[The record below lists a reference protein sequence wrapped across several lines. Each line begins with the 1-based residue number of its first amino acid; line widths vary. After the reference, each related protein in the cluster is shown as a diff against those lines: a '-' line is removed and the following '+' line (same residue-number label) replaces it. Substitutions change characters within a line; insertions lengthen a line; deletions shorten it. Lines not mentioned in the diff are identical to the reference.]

1 LGRAK
6 EGWSIRVTSASLSSW
21 EGLRESSLS
30 PGAAN
35 EEDWVVRRTDGA
47 RPAAVAVLV
56 GALLAGCST
65 VAPLPQPT
73 GSAVAGPE
81 ASASATATPSPAPD
95 PTPEPTPAPIP
106 DGDVLAKQLGR
117 VSHSG
122 IEAIGLVVMNPA
134 TSEVLTSRGDAPLVP
149 ASTMKVMTSLA
160 AVDTLGEQ
168 ATFATTVVSPA
179 KGRLVLVGG
188 GDPMLTDKQSKSP
201 AKQASLQ
208 ALAAQTVAALK
219 ESGTTSVR
227 LGYDASLFSGPAYHP
242 SWRTHWQGYTA
253 RVAALTI
260 NGARSGQWSV
270 HADPAK
276 TAAEA
281 FAARLKAAGIK
292 VTAIKPQAAERDAAV
307 LAEVRSAP
315 LAEIVGHTLRV
326 SDNFVA
332 EVLAR
337 QVALGSGRKGSF
349 AAASQAVTAWLKDHD
364 LWASGMV
371 IDDGSGLSGKSR
383 LRPSVLAQA
392 LSLVLVTPAWSSIA
406 KGLPVA
412 GVDGTLKDRFDDK
425 AEKAGRTVVHAKT
438 GTLLGVASLA
448 GYVTTADGAV
458 LTFALMANRSVG
470 RDTAYNWLDRTA
482 SVLATCGCRAAG

>member
-1 LGRAK
+1 M
-6 EGWSIRVTSASLSSW
+6 
-21 EGLRESSLS
+21 
-30 PGAAN
+30 
-35 EEDWVVRRTDGA
+35 VRRTDGS
-47 RPAAVAVLV
+47 RLAAVAVL
-56 GALLAGCST
+56 ALALFAGCST
-65 VAPLPQPT
+65 VPPLPQPT
-73 GSAVAGPE
+73 TSAVAGPA
-81 ASASATATPSPAPD
+81 ASASAPATPSPQPD
-95 PTPEPTPAPIP
+95 PTPEPTPAAIP

-117 VSHSG
+117 VSRSG
-122 IEAIGLVVMNPA
+122 IEATGLVVMNPA
-134 TSEVLTSRGDAPLVP
+134 TGEVLTSRGDDPLVP

-160 AVDTLGEQ
+160 AVDTLGDR
-168 ATFATTVVSPA
+168 ATFATTVVRPPQ
-179 KGRLVLVGG
+179 GPRGLVGG
-188 GDPMLTDKQSKSP
+188 GDPMLTDKQSKSA

-208 ALAAQTVAALK
+208 ALATQTVAALK

-227 LGYDASLFSGPAYHP
+227 LGYDATLFSGPAYHP
-242 SWRTHWQGYTA
+242 SWKTAWQGYTA

-260 NGARSGQWSV
+260 NGARASQGSV
-270 HADPAK
+270 HRDPAR

-292 VTAIKPQAAERDAAV
+292 VTAIKPQTAKRGAPV

-315 LAEIVGHTLRV
+315 LAANVGHTQRV
-326 SDNFVA
+326 SVNLAA

-337 QVALGSGRKGSF
+337 HVALGTGRKGSF
-349 AAASQAVTAWLKDHD
+349 AAASEAVTAWLKDHD

-383 LRPSVLAQA
+383 LRPSVLARA
-392 LSLVLVTPAWSSIA
+392 LSLVLVTPAWSAVA

-458 LTFALMANRSVG
+458 LTFALMANRAVG

>member
-1 LGRAK
+1 M
-6 EGWSIRVTSASLSSW
+6 
-21 EGLRESSLS
+21 
-30 PGAAN
+30 
-35 EEDWVVRRTDGA
+35 VRRTDGS
-47 RPAAVAVLV
+47 RLAAVAVL
-56 GALLAGCST
+56 ALALFAGCST
-65 VAPLPQPT
+65 VPPLPQPT
-73 GSAVAGPE
+73 TSAVGGPA
-81 ASASATATPSPAPD
+81 ASASTAATPSPQPD
-95 PTPEPTPAPIP
+95 PTPEPTPAAIP

-117 VSHSG
+117 VSRSG
-122 IEAIGLVVMNPA
+122 IEATGLVVMNPA
-134 TSEVLTSRGDAPLVP
+134 TGEVLTSRGDDPLVP

-160 AVDTLGEQ
+160 AVDTLGDR

-188 GDPMLTDKQSKSP
+188 GDPMLTDKQSKSA

-208 ALAAQTVAALK
+208 ALATQTVAALK

-227 LGYDASLFSGPAYHP
+227 LGYDATLFSGPAYHP
-242 SWRTHWQGYTA
+242 SWKTAWQGYTA

-260 NGARSGQWSV
+260 NGARASQWSV
-270 HADPAK
+270 HRDPAR

-292 VTAIKPQAAERDAAV
+292 VTAIKPQTAKRGAPV

-315 LAEIVGHTLRV
+315 LADIVGHTLRI
-326 SDNFVA
+326 SDNFAA

-337 QVALGSGRKGSF
+337 HVALGTGRKGSF
-349 AAASQAVTAWLKDHD
+349 AAASEAVTAWLKDHD

-383 LRPSVLAQA
+383 LRPSVLARA
-392 LSLVLVTPAWSSIA
+392 LSLVLVTPAWSAVA

-425 AEKAGRTVVHAKT
+425 AEKAGRSVVHAKT

-458 LTFALMANRSVG
+458 LTFALMANRAVG